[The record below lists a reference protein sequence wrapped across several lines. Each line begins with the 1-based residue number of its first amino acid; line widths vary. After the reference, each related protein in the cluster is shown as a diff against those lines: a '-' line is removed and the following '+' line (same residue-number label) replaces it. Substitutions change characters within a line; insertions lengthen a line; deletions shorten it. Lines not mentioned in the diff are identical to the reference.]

1 MRRSFVAWLLALL
14 LVFAQQG
21 AVLHGLG
28 HLSHA
33 AAHTGAQLEEL
44 NASDGGQCASCDGF
58 AQVANP
64 AGASGNSIT
73 LAPSRLAA
81 PGTPCP
87 AFLAAEALN
96 PRSRG
101 PPQV

>member
-1 MRRSFVAWLLALL
+1 MRRSSVAWLLALL
-14 LVFAQQG
+14 LVIAQQG

-33 AAHTGAQLEEL
+33 AGHSGARLEEL
-44 NASDGGQCASCDGF
+44 TASDGGQCASCDGF

-64 AGASGNSIT
+64 AGTSGNSIA
-73 LAPSRLAA
+73 LAPTRLAA

-101 PPQV
+101 PPLV